1 MTNLGNKDV
10 FAKNL
15 KKYMQLNGKT
25 RNEVCQALGLK
36 YTTFTDWVNGKK
48 YPRMDKIEMLAN
60 YFGIKKSDLIEDN
73 DSFLIELVEDSNTDE
88 RLLAYERNIAITNLL
103 SEIKEMNTSDI
114 NRLTAMAKILRGE
127 SDVYTQ
133 KYTTA

>member
-25 RNEVCQALGLK
+25 RNEVCQALGIK

-88 RLLAYERNIAITNLL
+88 RLLAYERNIAITNLIN
-103 SEIKEMNTSDI
+103 EIKEMNTSDI

-127 SDVYTQ
+127 SDV
-133 KYTTA
+133 

>member
-36 YTTFTDWVNGKK
+36 YTTFTDWVNAKK

-88 RLLAYERNIAITNLL
+88 RLLAYERNIAITNLIN
-103 SEIKEMNTSDI
+103 EIKEMNTSDI

-127 SDVYTQ
+127 SDV
-133 KYTTA
+133 

>member
-25 RNEVCQALGLK
+25 RNEVCHALGLK
-36 YTTFTDWVNGKK
+36 YTTFADWVNGKK

-73 DSFLIELVEDSNTDE
+73 DSFLIELVEDSNKDE
-88 RLLAYERNIAITNLL
+88 RLIAYERNIAITNLIN
-103 SEIKEMNTSDI
+103 EIKEMNTSDI

-127 SDVYTQ
+127 SDV
-133 KYTTA
+133 

>member
-25 RNEVCQALGLK
+25 RNEVCHALGLK
-36 YTTFTDWVNGKK
+36 YTTFADWVNAKK

-88 RLLAYERNIAITNLL
+88 GLLAYERNIAITNLL

-127 SDVYTQ
+127 SDV
-133 KYTTA
+133 

>member
-25 RNEVCQALGLK
+25 RNEVCHALGLK
-36 YTTFTDWVNGKK
+36 YTTFADWVNGKK

-88 RLLAYERNIAITNLL
+88 RLLAYERNIAITNLIN
-103 SEIKEMNTSDI
+103 EIKEMNTSDI

-127 SDVYTQ
+127 SDV
-133 KYTTA
+133 

>member
-36 YTTFTDWVNGKK
+36 YTTFADWVNAKK

-73 DSFLIELVEDSNTDE
+73 DSFLIEFEECSNKNNKDE
-88 RLLAYERNIAITNLL
+88 RLLAYERNIAITNLIN
-103 SEIKEMNTSDI
+103 EIKEMNTSDI

-127 SDVYTQ
+127 SDV
-133 KYTTA
+133 